1 MATVE
6 ALDNDRTAKFLWQV
20 VNDVG
25 AALHGAL
32 SFIGDRLGL
41 FAAMSAAGAVTAAE
55 LARKT
60 RLDRRYLQEWLDA
73 MTAAQYIEYDPATG
87 RYRLPPEH
95 AVVIADETS
104 PLFVGGFL
112 EFIVPC
118 ISQAPKVL
126 KAFRT
131 GKGVPQRAYPPETF
145 EAIERSSAGWF
156 RHRLVPEWLPTMP
169 GVVEKLAAGGAY
181 ADVGCG
187 SGRAAITVA
196 RAFEK
201 ARVFG
206 YDNHAGSIARARK
219 NARTEGVARRITFE
233 TKDAKR
239 MPAGRF
245 DLVSTFD
252 VVHDA
257 ADPVGLMKAIRRSL
271 APDGTYLLLETN
283 AAPSV
288 EGNVNPIGK
297 FLYSVSTLY
306 CMTQS
311 LAAGGPGLGA
321 AMGEPKARALAGKA
335 GFGSFRRLPI
345 EDPFSVL
352 YELKA

>member
-1 MATVE
+1 MATAE
-6 ALDNDRTAKFLWQV
+6 TLDHDKTAKFLWQIV
-20 VNDVG
+20 DDVG

-41 FAAMSAAGAVTAAE
+41 FAAMAAAGPVTAGE

-73 MTAAQYIEYDPATG
+73 MTAARYVEYDPATR

-95 AVVIADETS
+95 ALVIADETS
-104 PLFVGGFL
+104 PFFVGGFL

-126 KAFRT
+126 KAFRN
-131 GKGVPQRAYPPETF
+131 GKGVPQRAYPRETF
-145 EAIERSSAGWF
+145 EAIERSSKGWY

-169 GVVEKLAAGGAY
+169 GVVERLAAGGTY

-201 ARVFG
+201 AQVFG

-219 NARTEGVARRITFE
+219 NARSEGFGRRITFV
-233 TKDAKR
+233 A
-239 MPAGRF
+239 
-245 DLVSTFD
+245 
-252 VVHDA
+252 
-257 ADPVGLMKAIRRSL
+257 
-271 APDGTYLLLETN
+271 
-283 AAPSV
+283 
-288 EGNVNPIGK
+288 
-297 FLYSVSTLY
+297 
-306 CMTQS
+306 
-311 LAAGGPGLGA
+311 
-321 AMGEPKARALAGKA
+321 
-335 GFGSFRRLPI
+335 
-345 EDPFSVL
+345 
-352 YELKA
+352 